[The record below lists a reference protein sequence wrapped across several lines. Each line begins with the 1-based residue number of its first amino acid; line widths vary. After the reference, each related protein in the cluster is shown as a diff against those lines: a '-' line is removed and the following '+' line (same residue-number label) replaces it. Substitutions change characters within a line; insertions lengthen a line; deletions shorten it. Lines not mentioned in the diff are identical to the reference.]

1 MMNSLKDIALQLL
14 DLAANEDKYEMIIA
28 VAKPLKNQDPISV
41 NHHFST
47 ISIPEVFIN
56 AAEVK
61 RLLKTSYPTIKGW
74 IDAGLI
80 ILKKNEDCPT
90 NKFLLSEILW
100 LQRQKY
106 TFLNPG
112 DFKRL
117 IVRKNEQFKG

>member
-1 MMNSLKDIALQLL
+1 MNSIKEIAIQLL
-14 DLAANEDKYEMIIA
+14 NLAGNEDDYEIILA
-28 VAKPLKNQDPISV
+28 VAKPLRKQDPILV
-41 NHHFST
+41 KHNFSPNA
-47 ISIPEVFIN
+47 IPEVFIN
-56 AAEVK
+56 ASEVK
-61 RLLKTSYPTIKGW
+61 RMLKTSYPTIKGW

-80 ILKKNEDCPT
+80 IPQKNDDCPT

-117 IVRKNEQFKG
+117 IIRKNEQFE